1 MRKLRIEEKID
12 ISLNLSWEL
21 FLKTSDSDAQDLIA
35 DRDGG
40 QSKEG
45 RREERRK
52 SGKRRILVLDLI
64 QLELDQEKKQWN
76 RTR

>member
-1 MRKLRIEEKID
+1 MRKLRIEEKIA
-12 ISLNLSWEL
+12 ITLNLSWEL

-45 RREERRK
+45 WREERRK
-52 SGKRRILVLDLI
+52 SGKTNIGLGLDSTG
-64 QLELDQEKKQWN
+64 
-76 RTR
+76 TRSGTTMGQD

>member
-1 MRKLRIEEKID
+1 MTLLRIEENID
-12 ISLNLSWEL
+12 ITLNLSWEL

-52 SGKRRILVLDLI
+52 SGETNIGLGLDSTG
-64 QLELDQEKKQWN
+64 
-76 RTR
+76 TRLGTTMEQD

>member
-12 ISLNLSWEL
+12 ITLNLSWEL

-52 SGKRRILVLDLI
+52 SGETNIGLGLDSTG
-64 QLELDQEKKQWN
+64 
-76 RTR
+76 TRSGTTMEQD

>member
-1 MRKLRIEEKID
+1 MRKLRIEEKIA
-12 ISLNLSWEL
+12 ITLNLSWEL

-45 RREERRK
+45 WREERRK
-52 SGKRRILVLDLI
+52 SGKTNIG
-64 QLELDQEKKQWN
+64 LELDSTG
-76 RTR
+76 TRSGTTMEQD

>member
-1 MRKLRIEEKID
+1 MTLLRIEENID
-12 ISLNLSWEL
+12 ITLNLSWEL

-52 SGKRRILVLDLI
+52 SGKTNISRGLDSTG
-64 QLELDQEKKQWN
+64 
-76 RTR
+76 TRS

>member
-64 QLELDQEKKQWN
+64 QLEQDQEQQWN

>member
-21 FLKTSDSDAQDLIA
+21 FLKISDSDAQDLIA

-52 SGKRRILVLDLI
+52 SGKRQILVLDLI
-64 QLELDQEKKQWN
+64 QLELDQEQQWN

>member
-21 FLKTSDSDAQDLIA
+21 FLKISDSDAQDLIA

-52 SGKRRILVLDLI
+52 SGKRQILVLDLI
-64 QLELDQEKKQWN
+64 QLELQGAF
-76 RTR
+76 

>member
-21 FLKTSDSDAQDLIA
+21 FLKISDSDAQDLIA

-45 RREERRK
+45 RREERRE
-52 SGKRRILVLDLI
+52 SGKTNIGLGLDSTG
-64 QLELDQEKKQWN
+64 
-76 RTR
+76 TRSGTTMEQD